1 MSTVYTYSEARQ
13 NLAALLE
20 RAAREGEARIKRKDG
35 QIFVIK
41 LETTAVSPLAVEG
54 VDLGL
59 TQAEIVEFVQ
69 AGRKS
74 WDEA

>member
-1 MSTVYTYSEARQ
+1 MMDENEEDYAC
-13 NLAALLE
+13 AADRLL
-20 RAAREGEARIKRKDG
+20 
-35 QIFVIK
+35 
-41 LETTAVSPLAVEG
+41 LETTAVSPLEVEG

-74 WDEA
+74 WDED